1 MSGEPTPRDPSAG
14 GRPWLAWP
22 LKFTLCLTTLCPL
35 DCQPCYAD
43 CARHR
48 GQGELDAA
56 TWLRLLDEL
65 ADSGVINV
73 FVEGGEP
80 LARPDCELI
89 LAHAA
94 RRMFTTLRTHAVMID
109 QPAARRLARLG
120 LGRAYVDLFGPD
132 AATHDALAGVPGA
145 FDRAV
150 AGVANLRAA
159 GIPVSILTILCA
171 PNAPSLARMGP
182 LALALGADELGVLRL
197 YPLGRARREW
207 ASLALSLAAQHAALE
222 ALFAAMPKG
231 LRLMHSW
238 HPNDANC
245 CWQNAAID
253 PYGHAIGCP
262 YLREF
267 VDYGDLARMRWEE
280 TWAHPLYRRLRA
292 GNVPVHCADC
302 AASQLT
308 AGGCR
313 ATAYAFHRRWDAP
326 DPYCERMNEGVDL
339 CVLPD

>member
-1 MSGEPTPRDPSAG
+1 MSGEPPQRDPSAG
-14 GRPWLAWP
+14 GRPWLARP
-22 LKFTLCLTTLCPL
+22 LKFTLCLTARCPL
-35 DCQPCYAD
+35 DCRPCYAD
-43 CARHR
+43 CAERQGR
-48 GQGELDAA
+48 GELDAA

-65 ADSGVINV
+65 AEAGVINV

-80 LARPDCELI
+80 LARPDAELI

-94 RRMFTTLRTHAVMID
+94 RRMFTALRTHAVSID
-109 QPAARRLARLG
+109 RAAARRLARLG

-145 FDRAV
+145 FDRAL
-150 AGVANLRAA
+150 AGIAALRAA
-159 GIPVSILTILCA
+159 HIPVSILTILCA
-171 PNAPSLARMGP
+171 PNAPALARMGD

-197 YPLGRARREW
+197 YPLGRAKREW
-207 ASLALSLAAQHAALE
+207 ASLALSLTDQRAALDS
-222 ALFAAMPKG
+222 LIAAMPAG

-253 PYGHAIGCP
+253 PGGHAIGCP

-267 VDYGDLARMRWEE
+267 VDYGDLARVTWEE
-280 TWAHPLYRRLRA
+280 SWAHPLYVRLRE

-302 AASQLT
+302 AARELT

-313 ATAYAFHRRWDAP
+313 ATAFAFHRRWDAP
-326 DPYCERMNEGVDL
+326 DPYCEVMNQGVDL
-339 CVLPD
+339 RVLPG